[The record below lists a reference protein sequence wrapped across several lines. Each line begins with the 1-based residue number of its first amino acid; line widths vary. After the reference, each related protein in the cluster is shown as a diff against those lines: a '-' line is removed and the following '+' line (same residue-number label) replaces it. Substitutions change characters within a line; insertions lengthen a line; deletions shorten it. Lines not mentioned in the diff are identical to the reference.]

1 MIEKK
6 FVKQR
11 LKEIE
16 VQNYV
21 AANILKSGHSAIE
34 IKHTPLGDKIIIY
47 NVRPGLI
54 VGKKGE
60 NISRLTQTL
69 KTKFNLENPQIEVG
83 DVSNPMLDAS
93 AVADKLA
100 YALERFGPKRFKFL
114 GHETLKAIIDAGAI
128 GAEIVIGGVGVPGA
142 RAKSW
147 RFSAGHLKKSGDVS
161 ASYVLRSNTVAN
173 LKRGTIGIKISI
185 IPPDVILPDNIKVKE
200 KRRKIKGK
208 IKQHLKKKKKGLKM
222 ELRKRQREIKRSLKM
237 AIIKKNELK
246 VMKKGDL
253 ENKLVELRRE
263 LMK

>member
-60 NISRLTQTL
+60 NIGRLTQTL
-69 KTKFNLENPQIEVG
+69 KTKFGLENPQIEVG

-147 RFSAGHLKKSGDVS
+147 RFSAKYLKKSGDVS
-161 ASYVLRSNTVAN
+161 ASYVLRATTAAN
-173 LKRGTIGIKISI
+173 LRRGTIGIKVAIM
-185 IPPDVILPDNIKVKE
+185 PPDINLPDKITFKEAVKDNAVAEQKEKPAEKEVKKEKVKRTRKKTE
-200 KRRKIKGK
+200 KKAKEE
-208 IKQHLKKKKKGLKM
+208 KK
-222 ELRKRQREIKRSLKM
+222 EETID
-237 AIIKKNELK
+237 EK
-246 VMKKGDL
+246 VVETEASGEKDGN
-253 ENKLVELRRE
+253 NKEE
-263 LMK
+263 

>member
-21 AANILKSGHSAIE
+21 ASNILKSGHSAIE
-34 IKHTPLGDKIIIY
+34 IKHTPWGDKIIIY

-147 RFSAGHLKKSGDVS
+147 RFSANYLKKSGDVS
-161 ASYVLRSNTVAN
+161 ASYVLRATTAAN
-173 LKRGTIGIKISI
+173 LRRGTIGIKVSI
-185 IPPDVILPDNIKVKE
+185 MPPDIVLPDKIRVKDMAEVDVAKAEAKAEEPEAEVKKE
-200 KRRKIKGK
+200 KPKRTRKKPDK
-208 IKQHLKKKKKGLKM
+208 TAKEKKGEKTK
-222 ELRKRQREIKRSLKM
+222 EE
-237 AIIKKNELK
+237 
-246 VMKKGDL
+246 
-253 ENKLVELRRE
+253 
-263 LMK
+263 

>member
-60 NISRLTQTL
+60 NIGRLTQTL
-69 KTKFNLENPQIEVG
+69 KTKFGLENPQIEVG

-147 RFSAGHLKKSGDVS
+147 RFSANYLKKSGDVS
-161 ASYVLRSNTVAN
+161 ASYVLRATTVAN
-173 LKRGTIGIKISI
+173 LRRGTLGIKVSI
-185 IPPDVILPDNIKVKE
+185 MPPDINLPDKITFKEAVKDNAGVEQKEKPAEKEAKKEKVKRTRKKTE
-200 KRRKIKGK
+200 KKAKEE
-208 IKQHLKKKKKGLKM
+208 KKEETIDEKPAETEALGEKDG
-222 ELRKRQREIKRSLKM
+222 
-237 AIIKKNELK
+237 N
-246 VMKKGDL
+246 
-253 ENKLVELRRE
+253 NKEE
-263 LMK
+263 